1 MSASDIR
8 VIRASRASGRPER
21 SGEAESLSDADR
33 KLAAMSLLELGA
45 RMAAGID
52 DERRSEQLAAGRVA
66 LKPLPRIPSRPFRAW
81 LTVEQASLFVSNDF
95 RGDRH
100 TTEQKIVHPDT
111 KQSGVRRVTV
121 GTGVSDKQDSFG
133 VLRQI
138 HQEAYHKLLE
148 LWGHAGLPVLASKNN
163 SRIGYGQ
170 IVTSGYAIVTAIRG
184 GALFADDGNPI
195 RPANHSGKDYAR
207 VRQLVR
213 DLASIP
219 IVVEARWDSGS
230 HERVEFTLLQGITWK
245 ERKEAGFELSEE
257 SEEVSILFSDIV
269 TRGFLD
275 HEVKVMLMQPY
286 EDLGAK
292 DGEGRKKR
300 GNRAEMARLLYRH
313 VEGQLASKD
322 TYTVNL
328 DNLAERLGFARY
340 RFKSDQIRKMK
351 PAITAIDGLP
361 IMAAQRKGLVMRTSI
376 GAGAE
381 GQPMLLAK
389 RETGDGI
396 PQLELF

>member
-1 MSASDIR
+1 
-8 VIRASRASGRPER
+8 
-21 SGEAESLSDADR
+21 
-33 KLAAMSLLELGA
+33 MSLLELGA
-45 RMAAGID
+45 RVAAGMD
-52 DERRSEQLAAGRVA
+52 DQRRAEQLAAGRVA

-95 RGDRH
+95 RGDRQ

-121 GTGVSDKQDSFG
+121 GTGVGDKQGSFG

-148 LWGHAGLPVLASKNN
+148 LWGNAGLPVLASKSN
-163 SRIGYGQ
+163 SRVGYGQ
-170 IVTSGYAIVTAIRG
+170 IVTSGYAIVAAIRG
-184 GALFADDGNPI
+184 GALFADDGNLT

-219 IVVEARWDSGS
+219 IVVEAQWDSGS
-230 HERVEFTLLQGITWK
+230 HERVEFTLLQGVTWK
-245 ERKEAGFELSEE
+245 ERKEAGSEPT
-257 SEEVSILFSDIV
+257 EEVSLLFSDIV

-275 HEVKVMLMQPY
+275 HDVKIMLMQPY

-322 TYTVNL
+322 TYTANL
-328 DNLAERLGFARY
+328 DTIAERLGFARY

-361 IMAAQRKGLVMRTSI
+361 ILAAQRKGLLMRTSI
-376 GAGAE
+376 GTGAE
-381 GQPMLLAK
+381 GQPMLLAR
-389 RETGDGI
+389 REIGDGV
-396 PQLELF
+396 PQLDLF